1 VPYLAPLV
9 NTTLANTPPSCSQ
22 FNIDSPCVN
31 KYNKENKENVKVT
44 KNKGGKKEKS
54 KKKKKDVPQHSTGAG
69 FMSPSKIYGG
79 VGYPTQ
85 MTAKEAEQRSDMLSP
100 ASRANK
106 SVLREILGGV

>member
-1 VPYLAPLV
+1 M
-9 NTTLANTPPSCSQ
+9 
-22 FNIDSPCVN
+22 N
-31 KYNKENKENVKVT
+31 KYNKENKENGKVT

-54 KKKKKDVPQHSTGAG
+54 EKKKKKDVQQHSTGAG